1 MTQYVPLHVHS
12 MYSLLDGLSQ
22 PKHIAKRCLE
32 IGAKTCAI
40 TDHGNIAG
48 HVAFHKTMTSNGIK
62 PILGCELYICEK
74 DSHIKD
80 KTNSSLS
87 DFLVLAKNLQGWKT
101 LINIV
106 STTNSPQNFY
116 HKPRISFDK

>member
-22 PKHIAKRCLE
+22 PKNIAKRCLE

-62 PILGCELYICEK
+62 PILGCELYICEDDPSIQSK
-74 DSHIKD
+74 ENKSLIILCEFHK
-80 KTNSSLS
+80 NNLSLS
-87 DFLVLAKNLQGWKT
+87 LF
-101 LINIV
+101 
-106 STTNSPQNFY
+106 
-116 HKPRISFDK
+116 